1 MTQTTLL
8 GDLITIKHGYA
19 FKGQYFSDAPT
30 ENILITPGNFEI
42 GGGFKRGKLKYYN
55 GPIDEAFVLEPGD
68 TIVTMTDLSKAADTL
83 GFSARVPDD
92 NNTYLHN
99 QRIGLVG
106 VKSDV
111 ADAEYIYWLMR
122 SPDYRRWI
130 VAGATGST
138 VKHTA
143 PSKILSYKFNLPN
156 LETQKKIADILG
168 TIDEKIELNRQM
180 NETLEQMGQA
190 LFRHYSIDNPEA
202 GKWED
207 GAVSDLI
214 TIYSGYAFKRTDFDP
229 DGEYGLVTIKNV
241 QDGNFVPE
249 CSDYLS
255 TVPAKTPDYA
265 FLKTSDILL
274 SLTGNVG
281 RVCIVHGENLLLNQR
296 VAKLVGADGKQSF
309 AYFMFRQEEFKNR
322 LISMSRGTAQL
333 NLSPIE
339 TKKLK
344 MKLPP
349 KELLSQYHEQAEPL
363 FETITANYTEIQTLT
378 TLRDTLLP
386 RLISGKMKV

>member
-1 MTQTTLL
+1 MTQTVLL
-8 GDLITIKHGYA
+8 GDIAKIKGGKRLP
-19 FKGQYFSDAPT
+19 KGEVLQDVKNSHPYLRIVDMGEKFIKKPSLQY
-30 ENILITPGNFEI
+30 
-42 GGGFKRGKLKYYN
+42 
-55 GPIDEAFVLEPGD
+55 
-68 TIVTMTDLSKAADTL
+68 
-83 GFSARVPDD
+83 VPDD
-92 NNTYLHN
+92 VFPKISRYITNTNDVLISIVGT
-99 QRIGLVG
+99 IGLVAIVDSELDNASLTENC
-106 VKSDV
+106 VKLTCDTDKIDPQFLYYFLS
-111 ADAEYIYWLMR
+111 
-122 SPDYRRWI
+122 S
-130 VAGATGST
+130 ATGQDEIRAGRVGST
-138 VKHTA
+138 QPKLPLYNIA
-143 PSKILSYKFNLPN
+143 KIRVPNLS
-156 LETQKKIADILG
+156 LETQKKIVNILG

-190 LFRHYSIDNPEA
+190 LFRHYFIDNPEA
-202 GKWED
+202 DKWED
-207 GAVSDLI
+207 GIVSDLI

-229 DGEYGLVTIKNV
+229 DGKYGLVTIKNV
-241 QDGNFVPE
+241 QDGNFMSE
-249 CSDYLS
+249 CSDHLS
-255 TVPAKTPDYA
+255 DIPAKTPDYA
-265 FLKTSDILL
+265 FLKTGDILL

-309 AYFMFRQEEFKNR
+309 AYFMFRQEEFKNK

-363 FETITANYTEIQTLT
+363 FEAITANYTEIQTLT

-386 RLISGKMKV
+386 RLISGKVKV